1 MRVGVLG
8 TPANAANEPLV
19 SAWIEH
25 GVDCGLIGPEDV
37 LADGFDLVVGR
48 VDVRATLDGVE
59 PGLLALLL
67 AERRG
72 TPIVNRATAL
82 LGTHDKLRTAAILG
96 RTRLPHPTTGW
107 LRPREAAVTPPR
119 APVVLKP
126 RFGSWGRD
134 VRLCRTDREVAAA
147 LAEFASRP
155 WFRRHG
161 VIAQEPVPTPGFD
174 LRVLVARGHV
184 VGAIERRSQP
194 GEWRTNVSVG
204 ADELPGHAD
213 AVARKLALAAA
224 AAVGIDLVG
233 VDLMPQPDG
242 GYVVIELN
250 GAVDFDPLYLPGRD
264 VYASVAD
271 SLGLG
276 IRRPEE
282 LQPRY

>member
-8 TPANAANEPLV
+8 TPANEANEPLV

-25 GVDCGLIGPEDV
+25 GVDCALIGPEEV
-37 LADGFDLVVGR
+37 MANGFDLIVGR

-67 AERRG
+67 AERHG
-72 TPIVNRATAL
+72 VPVVNRAEAL
-82 LGTHDKLRTAAILG
+82 LATHDKLRTAALLRRIH
-96 RTRLPHPTTGW
+96 LPHPATCHV
-107 LRPREAAVTPPR
+107 RPDDLAACPR

-134 VRLCRTDREVAAA
+134 VRLCLTDAETRDA
-147 LAEFASRP
+147 LEEFASRP
-155 WFRRHG
+155 WLRRHG

-174 LRVLVARGHV
+174 LRVLVSRGHV

-213 AVARKLALAAA
+213 AAARKLAIAAA

-276 IRRPEE
+276 VRRPEE
-282 LQPRY
+282 LLPRY